1 MDMDQMQEGMIMMK
15 DGRVMTVQN
24 GEMKLIEEDVTMP
37 DGTRIMTD
45 GTVVLTD
52 GTTRMMV
59 EGETLRRVGQTSDT
73 ADMPEIG
80 STEEMTGTET
90 HDPR

>member
-1 MDMDQMQEGMIMMK
+1 MDTDEMQEGMIMMK
-15 DGRVMTVQN
+15 DGKVMTVQN

-37 DGTRIMTD
+37 DGTRIMID

-52 GTTRMMV
+52 GTTRRLA
-59 EGETLRRVGQTSDT
+59 EGETLRKVAHASDT
-73 ADMPEIG
+73 ADKPEMG

-90 HDPR
+90 HDPT